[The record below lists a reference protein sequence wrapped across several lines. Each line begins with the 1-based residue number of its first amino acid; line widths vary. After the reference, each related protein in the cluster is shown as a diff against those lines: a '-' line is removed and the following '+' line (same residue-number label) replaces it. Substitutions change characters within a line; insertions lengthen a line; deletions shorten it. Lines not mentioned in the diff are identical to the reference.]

1 MKSKT
6 LFYYY
11 ICNDTLQLR
20 DLIPQIVAWEIHF
33 PSLIY
38 YNFWKIYGLEFLV

>member
-11 ICNDTLQLR
+11 ICNDILQLC
-20 DLIPQIVAWEIHF
+20 DLIPQILAWEIHF
-33 PSLIY
+33 SSPVY
-38 YNFWKIYGLEFLV
+38 YNFGKVYGLESSV